1 MPDTPDASPPAQSR
15 RIRALRADDLKRGLE
30 LSTEAGWNQTEA
42 DWQWLLE
49 NCRGY
54 GVELPGFGLVGTTM
68 AWEPEP
74 EESWINMVLVTE
86 PCRGRGL
93 ARDLMQACLRD
104 IRQEGRRALLDA
116 SDLGEPV
123 YRKLGFSGSERI
135 VRLMLDKHVASS
147 AAPMPELKAM
157 KAGDLDRVVAL
168 DRAVAGINRAA
179 LLRHLHARHPGAAW
193 WLADEA
199 GNMVGFST
207 GRDGRMAYQIGPI
220 IAPDRAAAKHLLLRA
235 LELTPGPVI
244 LDVPERHVDWLAE
257 LRAMGFE
264 AGRSFIR
271 MGLDDARWA
280 TDWSRYYAIVGPDL
294 T

>member
-1 MPDTPDASPPAQSR
+1 M
-15 RIRALRADDLKRGLE
+15 RADDLKRGLE

-54 GVELPGFGLVGTTM
+54 GMELPGLGLVGTTM

-74 EESWINMVLVTE
+74 GESWINMVLVTE

-123 YRKLGFSGSERI
+123 YRKLGFAGTERI
-135 VRLMLDKHVASS
+135 VRLMLNKRVETNASP
-147 AAPMPELKAM
+147 AKEVKAM
-157 KAGDLDRVVAL
+157 ESADLEQAVAL

-179 LLRHLHARHPGAAW
+179 LLRHLQVRHPGAAW

-199 GNMVGFST
+199 GNMLGFSA
-207 GRDGRMAYQIGPI
+207 GRDGRMACQIGPI
-220 IAPDRAAAKHLLLRA
+220 IAPDRAAAKQLLLRA
-235 LELTPGPVI
+235 LERTPGPVI
-244 LDVPERHVDWLAE
+244 FDVPERHADWLAE

-264 AGRSFIR
+264 AGRSFTR

-280 TDWSRYYAIVGPDL
+280 TEWSRYYAIVGPDL